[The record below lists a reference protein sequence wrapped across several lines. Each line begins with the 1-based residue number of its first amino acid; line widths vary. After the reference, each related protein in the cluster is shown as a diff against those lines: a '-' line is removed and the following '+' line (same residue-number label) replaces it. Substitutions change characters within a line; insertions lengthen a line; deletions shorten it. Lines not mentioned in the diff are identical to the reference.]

1 MFRRF
6 SLTWYLRGV
15 ASLAPIL
22 VYLPLFCVLVLSFAH
37 GFWDPTLFSVTFVT
51 GIVVSLA
58 ILCVAAYYVYRVYN
72 DSHLTPDQKIMW
84 ALLLLG
90 FAPIGCPLFW
100 WTMDKPRANDFTDG
114 LRTSVAVKSQPCH
127 DIDDQ
132 RGQKPTHGHTATLM
146 LGAASL
152 GWLLFA
158 GAFVLVMFSILIEWK
173 PPPAIGFGVIFV
185 AAIGAFAT
193 MTVVGYFLYHV
204 SRNDS
209 LRPDQRKFWALVL
222 VLLWPLAA
230 PAYWYCHIYKA
241 TCDNRKCAQST
252 NIARS

>member
-1 MFRRF
+1 MFGRS

-15 ASLAPIL
+15 ASVSPIL
-22 VYLPLFCVLVLSFAH
+22 VYFPLFCVLVLSLIH
-37 GFWDPTLFSVTFVT
+37 GSWDPTLFSVTFVT

-58 ILCVAAYYVYRVYN
+58 ILYVAAYYVYRVYN
-72 DSHLTPDQKIMW
+72 DSHLTPDQKIIW

-100 WTMDKPRANDFTDG
+100 WTMDKPQTSDFTDE
-114 LRTSVAVKSQPCH
+114 LTKSVAVQRQPCH
-127 DIDDQ
+127 NAEEHG
-132 RGQKPTHGHTATLM
+132 GQKPTHGRAATLI

-173 PPPAIGFGVIFV
+173 PPPTIGFGVILV
-185 AAIGAFAT
+185 AGIGGFAT
-193 MTVVGYFLYHV
+193 MTVVAYFLYHV
-204 SRNDS
+204 SRNGY
-209 LRPDQRKFWALVL
+209 LRPHQRKFWALVL

-241 TCDNRKCAQST
+241 TRANRKCPQST